1 MIVPELCP
9 DDGLQLQLLLWLCA
23 HVTVVVLSVPPV
35 LPVGAGGGGGGGG
48 GGGEDDTQSFVSVPV
63 KQVLGSSQ

>member
-9 DDGLQLQLLLWLCA
+9 DDGLQLQLLLWELE
-23 HVTVVVLSVPPV
+23 HVTVVVLVPPV
-35 LPVGAGGGGGGGG
+35 LPVGGAATG